1 MLPASAARRSVG
13 SGTRA
18 YTAAMHETSPPRAE
32 HRWPVVIATL
42 VAFVIYLVLP
52 RQLQFLPPW
61 VLPSVGIAAII
72 PLLIMNPHRLNR
84 ESTWSRWLSI
94 GFALGLAA
102 VNQIYVVL
110 LIGHLVD
117 GTVEGPPVLLTALAV
132 WITNVIAFGIVYWE
146 FDAGGPVARRM
157 QPSGTGRKPDFRF
170 PQQEHVPDSWRPEFF
185 DYVYFSLS
193 NMMAFS
199 PTDVMPL
206 SRPAKALMA
215 VQALTGFVL
224 LALVI
229 SRAVNILAPVTGGS

>member
-1 MLPASAARRSVG
+1 MLPAPAARRP
-13 SGTRA
+13 RAAPPEA
-18 YTAAMHETSPPRAE
+18 YTAAMRDPHTPSAE

-52 RQLQFLPPW
+52 EQVQFLPAW
-61 VLPSVGIAAII
+61 VLPSVGVAAII

-94 GFALGLAA
+94 GFALGLAV

-132 WITNVIAFGIVYWE
+132 WITNVIAYGIVYWE
-146 FDAGGPVARRM
+146 LDAGGPVARRM
-157 QPSGTGRKPDFRF
+157 QPARTTRRPDFRF
-170 PQQEHVPDSWRPEFF
+170 PQQEHESDGWRPAFF

-206 SRPAKALMA
+206 TRPAKAFMG

-229 SRAVNILAPVTGGS
+229 SRAVNILAPTAGG